1 MPTNASD
8 DAAQREDDTVQP
20 EMPPTPSEMPP
31 DQHSSSEC
39 DTPEN
44 PGVSR
49 SVAMP
54 ITPSGGDMALCIV
67 IGVILGTVYAIGH
80 EFTAW
85 GGVFTIRSLKLW
97 SLAGMMSAGM
107 AVVLYALLLAW
118 NAYLRSVATRDAVSS
133 SASPSSAARTPKST
147 RHASERRV
155 SPSSHPASARPAS
168 AARRAFHVAARW
180 LSGLGP
186 HPRRALFLAL
196 ILLCWIPA
204 FIAFFPGNFNDDGP
218 LQSAEFLNGHVIN
231 LQWPAAHTLILSAC
245 LRLGFALAG
254 TGSAG
259 VTIYA
264 VLQSVL
270 MAFALAFAAD
280 RLLRWRVPGI
290 VVTLAMLVT
299 VANPVVQAFAMST
312 VKDALFS
319 AFFVIVAVLVADVLR
334 RPMALKSAGFTAFF
348 VLNCAMAVLLRK
360 QMLYVFLI
368 VAVILLI
375 VANRGKARL
384 YLARAIA
391 IVLAVVLVFNT
402 VIGLFP
408 TRKPGI
414 RDMVSVPDQQ
424 IAAVFFAAHDSLS
437 AGDMAAIGEYY
448 ETDLWQ
454 EAYDNGPVQLNGSDV
469 PSYLAVK
476 DGLPYGY
483 LPFIA
488 DYANWALK
496 DDALKANPAGFLALW
511 MRLGREYP
519 GIYAQAL
526 VQQENVYFYPG
537 APVEA
542 NTWVAMSGWNS
553 VNFVIED
560 FGDKQPVDYHTV
572 PGKPAG
578 LVAWYD
584 DAALRLFRGHGLL
597 ARWVAPGLVFTIL
610 LVSLAMTLAR
620 RKFRLRM
627 VWCVVPWLVVA
638 LYWCTSLLAPVASI
652 RLALPTVVTI
662 PVLLCLPWMRAE
674 KADDA
679 PAATP
684 APAAP
689 AQDAQDAR

>member
-1 MPTNASD
+1 MRSVPTNASD
-8 DAAQREDDTVQP
+8 DAAQRENDTMQP

-31 DQHSSSEC
+31 DQHSSNER

-107 AVVLYALLLAW
+107 TVVLYVLLLAW
-118 NAYLRSVATRDAVSS
+118 NAYLRSVVTHDAASAS
-133 SASPSSAARTPKST
+133 SAHTPEST

-155 SPSSHPASARPAS
+155 SPSSRPAS
-168 AARRAFHVAARW
+168 AARRAFHAAAQW
-180 LSGLGP
+180 ISGFGP

-424 IAAVFFAAHDSLS
+424 IAAVFFTAHDSLS

-448 ETDLWQ
+448 ETDRWQ

-488 DYANWALK
+488 DYANWALR

-526 VQQENVYFYPG
+526 VQQENAYFYPG

-542 NTWVAMSGWNS
+542 NTWVAMSGWNA
-553 VNFVIED
+553 VNFVIEG

-652 RLALPTVVTI
+652 RLALPTVVAI
-662 PVLLCLPWMRAE
+662 PVLLCLPWMRVE
-674 KADDA
+674 ETQKADDA

-689 AQDAQDAR
+689 APAQDAQDAR